1 MTMNNAEWFAH
12 GLALPQLP
20 LIESTWWVFL
30 QMGDDNEACDETRP
44 RAALLLLELGQV
56 P

>member
-1 MTMNNAEWFAH
+1 MNDVEPV
-12 GLALPQLP
+12 PQLP

-30 QMGDDNEACDETRP
+30 EMEDDNERCDGTRP